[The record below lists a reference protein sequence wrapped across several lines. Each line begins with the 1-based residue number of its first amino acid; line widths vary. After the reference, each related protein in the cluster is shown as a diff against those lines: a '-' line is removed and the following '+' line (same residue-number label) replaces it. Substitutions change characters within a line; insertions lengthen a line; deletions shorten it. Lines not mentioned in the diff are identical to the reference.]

1 MNELENYVTEW
12 NPPSKKALISCS
24 FFKTGSKSWT
34 SHFTALDLDISISH
48 QQSSFF
54 IPAK

>member
-34 SHFTALDLDISISH
+34 LHFTALDLDISI
-48 QQSSFF
+48 F
-54 IPAK
+54 A